1 MLGRCG
7 ARIQTYFFSV
17 GHKSKTCEGEFHD
30 LIIKHLASLFSIV
43 GSDPLR
49 EVYLFSKL
57 ELPWWSWSPLMRYCV
72 QAGGAYC
79 KKCIKLVQ
87 RCCCTALPSPSSPSI
102 QSFDKFSFMV
112 LPFVATVYYSGCWA
126 SSRAAHQPFHH
137 SLVWSQ
143 IMYIHGLAGTCGT
156 YSTESRKMVAKEA
169 SLYHHKEQENIRRDS
184 RSDFDFG
191 VTSSEE

>member
-1 MLGRCG
+1 
-7 ARIQTYFFSV
+7 
-17 GHKSKTCEGEFHD
+17 
-30 LIIKHLASLFSIV
+30 
-43 GSDPLR
+43 
-49 EVYLFSKL
+49 
-57 ELPWWSWSPLMRYCV
+57 MRYCV
-72 QAGGAYC
+72 QAEGAYC

-87 RCCCTALPSPSSPSI
+87 RCCCTLPSSSPSPSI

-143 IMYIHGLAGTCGT
+143 IMYIHGLAAGTRT
-156 YSTESRKMVAKEA
+156 LLQESRKMVAKQA

>member
-1 MLGRCG
+1 M
-7 ARIQTYFFSV
+7 F
-17 GHKSKTCEGEFHD
+17 
-30 LIIKHLASLFSIV
+30 
-43 GSDPLR
+43 
-49 EVYLFSKL
+49 KL
-57 ELPWWSWSPLMRYCV
+57 EELIAKSALNSCKDAVLP
-72 QAGGAYC
+72 
-79 KKCIKLVQ
+79 
-87 RCCCTALPSPSSPSI
+87 PSI